1 MPIID
6 TPAGTLEVTNAILSA
21 SEFRATQ
28 KISVSNSAP
37 TKNFSVGDKFHV
49 STTDADAVN
58 ITGNLVA
65 HTLKIGNL
73 LVSPTFD
80 LAAVSNVGNTTSN
93 TLQFANATTSFVAS
107 SNVEIGGNIT
117 LTSNAQVKVGS
128 NVLAEYTG
136 PHGREPK
143 EMPLKKYPEIA
154 FDASKLDGN
163 DTTNTYVQAGYTVT
177 SSSVQSGYAGHEA
190 FNGKINTELDA
201 WRSLALYTTGTGAY
215 SVSTNSVTALDA
227 PSGTSTTYNGE
238 WLQIQMPKSIKLSH
252 FVLHS
257 QGHPTLDLSS
267 RLPGTGVMVGSTDGS
282 TWYLLKRFVNL
293 SHRDNLGTKIVVD
306 TNTTSY
312 YKYFRILAEKTSP
325 NGSTYDTDAAIGEL
339 EYYGYE
345 EPAPPGDLSLDTTL
359 KSTFNSVRSNNYV
372 MYFDGEGPSCR

>member
-65 HTLKIGNL
+65 QKLKIGNL

-143 EMPLKKYPEIA
+143 EMPLKKFPEIA
-154 FDASKLDGN
+154 FDASKLEGN
-163 DTTNTYVQAGYTVT
+163 DTTNTYTQAGYTVT
-177 SSSVQSGYAGHEA
+177 SSTDNFHETGFFSYKLFDSRPTKTFVVTVQQVGGVNKYFIDGVDRP
-190 FNGKINTELDA
+190 T
-201 WRSLALYTTGTGAY
+201 
-215 SVSTNSVTALDA
+215 SVSYTHLTL
-227 PSGTSTTYNGE
+227 PTS
-238 WLQIQMPKSIKLSH
+238 
-252 FVLHS
+252 
-257 QGHPTLDLSS
+257 DL
-267 RLPGTGVMVGSTDGS
+267 V
-282 TWYLLKRFVNL
+282 
-293 SHRDNLGTKIVVD
+293 
-306 TNTTSY
+306 
-312 YKYFRILAEKTSP
+312 
-325 NGSTYDTDAAIGEL
+325 
-339 EYYGYE
+339 
-345 EPAPPGDLSLDTTL
+345 
-359 KSTFNSVRSNNYV
+359 
-372 MYFDGEGPSCR
+372 

>member
-65 HTLKIGNL
+65 QKLKIGNL

-143 EMPLKKYPEIA
+143 EMPIKKYPEII
-154 FDASKLDGN
+154 FDASKFDKN

-177 SSSVQSGYAGHEA
+177 ASSQANDAKNAATLYDDKFPDINSTLKGWQGLNGTYVSSGDATSIDTLTGITGA
-190 FNGKINTELDA
+190 TSTRNG
-201 WRSLALYTTGTGAY
+201 SYTTIELPHKIK
-215 SVSTNSVTALDA
+215 VSRIQLHTRNSVDHSNPGHPKQIYVYGSNDGSSWTQIGSHLFTAP
-227 PSGTSTTYNGE
+227 PSSPIWQKIDINSTTPYNYFA
-238 WLQIQMPKSIKLSH
+238 LQATSI
-252 FVLHS
+252 
-257 QGHPTLDLSS
+257 
-267 RLPGTGVMVGSTDGS
+267 
-282 TWYLLKRFVNL
+282 
-293 SHRDNLGTKIVVD
+293 
-306 TNTTSY
+306 
-312 YKYFRILAEKTSP
+312 
-325 NGSTYDTDAAIGEL
+325 
-339 EYYGYE
+339 
-345 EPAPPGDLSLDTTL
+345 LDTTGRISL
-359 KSTFNSVRSNNYV
+359 L
-372 MYFDGEGPSCR
+372 DLEW

>member
-65 HTLKIGNL
+65 QKLKIGNL

-154 FDASKLDGN
+154 FDESKFDSN
-163 DTTNTYVQAGYTVT
+163 PTTNTYTQAGYTVSA
-177 SSSVQSGYAGHEA
+177 SSQYKDSYGSYRA
-190 FNGKINTELDA
+190 FNHKAHGSDLPGWA
-201 WRSLALYTTGTGAY
+201 
-215 SVSTNSVTALDA
+215 
-227 PSGTSTTYNGE
+227 TSTTTNLYSETTGQATSNATLFDGNRGE
-238 WLQIQMPKSIKLSH
+238 YIDLKLPHKIKVSH
-252 FVLHS
+252 FTIRSRVAPPHS
-257 QGHPTLDLSS
+257 PSDQPSSGHLY
-267 RLPGTGVMVGSTDGS
+267 GSNDGS
-282 TWYLLKRFVNL
+282 NWVKL
-293 SHRDNLGTKIVVD
+293 
-306 TNTTSY
+306 TSY
-312 YKYFRILAEKTSP
+312 SGLTYQ
-325 NGSTYDTDAAIGEL
+325 GSNMGFETVTVNATEYYDHLRLTATARVAGVSGSSWVDIGEL

-345 EPAPPGDLSLDTTL
+345 EPAPPV
-359 KSTFNSVRSNNYV
+359 TF
-372 MYFDGEGPSCR
+372 P

>member
-6 TPAGTLEVTNAILSA
+6 TPAGTLEVTNAILSS

-136 PHGREPK
+136 PHGWEPK
-143 EMPLKKYPEIA
+143 RETAATVISHIA
-154 FDASKLDGN
+154 QDIFIIS
-163 DTTNTYVQAGYTVT
+163 
-177 SSSVQSGYAGHEA
+177 
-190 FNGKINTELDA
+190 
-201 WRSLALYTTGTGAY
+201 
-215 SVSTNSVTALDA
+215 
-227 PSGTSTTYNGE
+227 
-238 WLQIQMPKSIKLSH
+238 
-252 FVLHS
+252 
-257 QGHPTLDLSS
+257 
-267 RLPGTGVMVGSTDGS
+267 
-282 TWYLLKRFVNL
+282 
-293 SHRDNLGTKIVVD
+293 
-306 TNTTSY
+306 
-312 YKYFRILAEKTSP
+312 
-325 NGSTYDTDAAIGEL
+325 
-339 EYYGYE
+339 
-345 EPAPPGDLSLDTTL
+345 
-359 KSTFNSVRSNNYV
+359 
-372 MYFDGEGPSCR
+372 SCRCFNCI

>member
-65 HTLKIGNL
+65 QKLKIGNL

-143 EMPLKKYPEIA
+143 EMPLKKFPEIA
-154 FDASKLDGN
+154 FDEGKFD
-163 DTTNTYVQAGYTVT
+163 
-177 SSSVQSGYAGHEA
+177 SGM
-190 FNGKINTELDA
+190 T
-201 WRSLALYTTGTGAY
+201 
-215 SVSTNSVTALDA
+215 
-227 PSGTSTTYNGE
+227 
-238 WLQIQMPKSIKLSH
+238 
-252 FVLHS
+252 
-257 QGHPTLDLSS
+257 
-267 RLPGTGVMVGSTDGS
+267 RLIHTH
-282 TWYLLKRFVNL
+282 KRGI
-293 SHRDNLGTKIVVD
+293 R
-306 TNTTSY
+306 
-312 YKYFRILAEKTSP
+312 
-325 NGSTYDTDAAIGEL
+325 
-339 EYYGYE
+339 
-345 EPAPPGDLSLDTTL
+345 
-359 KSTFNSVRSNNYV
+359 
-372 MYFDGEGPSCR
+372 